1 MTYFDMG
8 ASNNKK
14 GGRIMIEKELLKKVK
29 NQIIE
34 PQEPI
39 FQTGF
44 RDLDILLA
52 SIEKSSLVTIGG
64 RPAMGKTSFIVS
76 IMLKFLEQNKKCLF
90 FTLDMS
96 ESCFIKRLIPTA
108 AEVDF
113 SGLSRNK
120 LNEIEKE
127 KISAAFDKLSKF
139 NLTIIDDTRK
149 IEGIK
154 EKIEQEKPEIVFIDY
169 LQLFDT
175 PIKKQK
181 NDAIEDIMRSLK
193 KLAKDNNCLIFVLSQ
208 LSRAIENRC
217 DKRPML
223 CDLRDSGSIE
233 TISDVV
239 LFIYRE
245 EYYNRDIVENK
256 GRTEIIVAKNNF
268 GATFAF
274 ELLFRGSIMKFLEPI
289 KVYDF

>member
-1 MTYFDMG
+1 
-8 ASNNKK
+8 
-14 GGRIMIEKELLKKVK
+14 MIENKLLEKVK

-44 RDLDILLA
+44 RDLDLLFA
-52 SIEKSSLVTIGG
+52 SVEKSSIITIGA
-64 RPAMGKTSFIVS
+64 RPAMGKTSFAVS

-90 FTLDMS
+90 FSLEMS
-96 ESCFIKRLIPTA
+96 NDYFIKRIISTI
-108 AEVDF
+108 AEVDI
-113 SGLSRNK
+113 SRLSLNK
-120 LNEIEKE
+120 LTEVEKE
-127 KISAAFDKLSKF
+127 KISAAFEKLSKF

-175 PIKKQK
+175 PVKKQR

-193 KLAKDNNCLIFVLSQ
+193 KIAKDNNCIIFILSQ
-208 LSRAIENRC
+208 LSRAIESRC

-223 CDLRDSGSIE
+223 CDLRDSGAIE
-233 TISDVV
+233 TISDIV

-245 EYYNRDIVENK
+245 EYYTRDIVENK
-256 GRTEIIVAKNNF
+256 GKAEIIAAKNSY
-268 GATFAF
+268 GAAYTL
-274 ELLFRGSIMKFLEPI
+274 ELLFRASIMKFLEPI